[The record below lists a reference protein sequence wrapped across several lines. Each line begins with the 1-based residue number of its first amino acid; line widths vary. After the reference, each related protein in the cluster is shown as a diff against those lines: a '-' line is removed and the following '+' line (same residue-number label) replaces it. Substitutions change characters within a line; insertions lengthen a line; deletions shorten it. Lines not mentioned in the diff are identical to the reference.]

1 MFLTLLEAPGTT
13 ENFKKFITE
22 SDVAENDNN
31 ESSDEDVDV
40 DGEILETANDFPEP
54 ILPNVRKKLSF

>member
-13 ENFKKFITE
+13 GNFKKFITE
-22 SDVAENDNN
+22 SDVAENDDD
-31 ESSDEDVDV
+31 SSDEDVDA

-54 ILPNVRKKLSF
+54 ILPNV